1 MIETTVYSLR
11 LPTMLKVIG
20 LETGGIVQ
28 FVGQSPIVADSRFV
42 CIA

>member
-20 LETGGIVQ
+20 LETAAS
-28 FVGQSPIVADSRFV
+28 FSSSDNPPLWRTHDLSALP
-42 CIA
+42 